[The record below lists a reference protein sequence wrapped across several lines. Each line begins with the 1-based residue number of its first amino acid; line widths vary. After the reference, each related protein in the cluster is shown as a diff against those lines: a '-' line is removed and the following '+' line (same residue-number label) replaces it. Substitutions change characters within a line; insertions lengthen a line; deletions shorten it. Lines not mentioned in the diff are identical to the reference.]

1 MTVPAESAAR
11 AMVPTIPPD
20 LEAKAQ
26 ALQLADVVDLAL
38 RNNPETQVAWASA
51 RAAAAT
57 YGSARGAWFPSLD
70 LDGTGTTLKTI
81 ATQGRAA
88 VRQTVYGASVT
99 LSYLL
104 LDFGGRSGSISQA
117 REALISADWTHN
129 AAIQN
134 VVLQAESAFYT
145 YVAARA
151 LLGAQQ
157 TTVEEARVTLAA
169 AEERHRV
176 GLATIADV
184 LQARTAMSQAELN
197 AQTTGGLLATSRG
210 ALAASMGLPANLP
223 YDVDSLRRMP
233 NVALVADSVDSLITR
248 AVVGRPDLAAMRADA
263 RAAAA
268 RVTQARG
275 ARLPALAVNG
285 TGGVTYLAGRSGG
298 GSNYS
303 VTLGLQIPL
312 FNGFSREY
320 DQQAA
325 EAEVDASRARVRS
338 LEQQV
343 IFEVFRSY
351 YALQTATYRARTAD
365 DLLASAQ
372 QSAEVALGRYRE
384 GVGTLIDRLAA
395 EAALADGRAQQIGS
409 RYTWF
414 LALAQLAHDIG
425 SLDATGQGGVR
436 LSDSTMTTP
445 PQ

>member
-1 MTVPAESAAR
+1 MA
-11 AMVPTIPPD
+11 PTIPPE
-20 LEAKAQ
+20 LLAKAQ
-26 ALQLADVVDLAL
+26 TLQLVDVVDLAL

-57 YGSARGAWFPSLD
+57 YGSSRGAWFPSLD
-70 LDGTGTTLKTI
+70 LDGTGTALKTI

-88 VRQTVYGASVT
+88 VKQTVYGAGVT
-99 LSYLL
+99 LSWLL
-104 LDFGGRSGSISQA
+104 LDFGGRSGSISEA
-117 REALISADWTHN
+117 REALISADLSHN
-129 AAIQN
+129 ATIQN
-134 VVLQAESAFYT
+134 VVLQAEASFYT

-151 LLGAQQ
+151 LLGAQL
-157 TTVEEARVTLAA
+157 TTVEEARVTLGA

-184 LQARTAMSQAELN
+184 LQAKTALSQATLD
-197 AQTTGGLLATSRG
+197 AQTTSGTLATARG

-223 YDVDSLRRMP
+223 CDVDSLRRMP
-233 NVALVADSVDSLITR
+233 NVALVADSVDSLIAR
-248 AVVGRPDLAAMRADA
+248 AIVDRPDLAALRADA

-275 ARLPALAVNG
+275 ARLPSLEVNG
-285 TGGVTYLAGRSGG
+285 NGGVTYLAGRSGG

-303 VTLGLQIPL
+303 VTLGLTIPL

-320 DQQAA
+320 NQQAA
-325 EAEVDASRARVRS
+325 EAAAEASRARVRS
-338 LEQQV
+338 MEQQV

-351 YALQTATYRARTAD
+351 YALQTATYRAGTAD

-372 QSAEVALGRYRE
+372 QSADVALGRYKE

-425 SLDATGQGGVR
+425 SLGATGFGAVR
-436 LSDSTMTTP
+436 LADSTMTTP